1 MAFAKVPKTHDIKG
15 TTDMARIESSIEISA
30 DRDAVWAAVADLD
43 NVAVWNPDVASSTCE
58 SEETVG
64 LGATRTCH
72 LSGGGLIEEVVS
84 GWDDGRRLQ
93 FAIGSHGGI
102 RSADMG
108 LDRVATGDGTRVTA
122 TADYHLAF
130 GPIGPVIDRIA
141 VKRQMARMLERS
153 LAGLKNHIERTTRKG
168 LS

>member
-1 MAFAKVPKTHDIKG
+1 MAQV
-15 TTDMARIESSIEISA
+15 ENSIEISA
-30 DRDAVWAAVADLD
+30 DRDAVWAAIADLD
-43 NVAVWNPDVASSTCE
+43 SVAVWNPNIESATCD
-58 SEETVG
+58 SDSAG

-72 LSGGGLIEEVVS
+72 LSRGGLIEEVVS
-84 GWDDGRRLQ
+84 AWDDGRRLQ

-108 LDRVATGDGTRVTA
+108 LDLASTGDGTRVTA

-141 VKRQMARMLERS
+141 VKRQMARMLEQL
-153 LAGLKNHIERTTRKG
+153 LAGLKKHIEGTSSAAS
-168 LS
+168 LH

>member
-1 MAFAKVPKTHDIKG
+1 MAQVE
-15 TTDMARIESSIEISA
+15 RSIEILA
-30 DRDAVWAAVADLD
+30 DRAAIWATIADLD
-43 NVAVWNPDVASSTCE
+43 NVPIWNPSIASATCE
-58 SEETVG
+58 SSPAG

-72 LSGGGLIEEVVS
+72 LSRGGLIEEVVS
-84 GWDDGRRLQ
+84 AWDDGRRLQ

-108 LDRVATGDGTRVTA
+108 LDLVSTRDGTRVTA

-141 VKRQMARMLERS
+141 VKRQMARMLEQS
-153 LAGLKNHIERTTRKG
+153 LAGLKEHMEETHRKG
-168 LS
+168 MS